1 MGEKIIIT
9 EIEIIVQESRTLLQI
24 DFEYSESKTKGRIFI
39 DSQEFFRKLKTNQK
53 GE

>member
-9 EIEIIVQESRTLLQI
+9 EIEIIVQEKRTLLQI
-24 DFEYSESKTKGRIFI
+24 DFEYSESKKKERMFI
-39 DSQEFFRKLKTNQK
+39 DSRDFFKKLKSNQK